1 MMELILGAA
10 LLTSGSSVDA
20 SSLLDCEGSQQI
32 IENIQKTYP
41 ASASQLLES
50 PQAGVFRGRG
60 RSPPACSIC
69 LSITRRT
76 VEP

>member
-32 IENIQKTYP
+32 IENIQKSRVKYQEDLIEVIKENT
-41 ASASQLLES
+41 E
-50 PQAGVFRGRG
+50 PQCYE
-60 RSPPACSIC
+60 RSEN
-69 LSITRRT
+69 T
-76 VEP
+76 

>member
-32 IENIQKTYP
+32 IENIQKSRAQYQEELIEVIKENT
-41 ASASQLLES
+41 E
-50 PQAGVFRGRG
+50 PQCYE
-60 RSPPACSIC
+60 RSEN
-69 LSITRRT
+69 T
-76 VEP
+76 

>member
-32 IENIQKTYP
+32 IENIQKSRAKYQEELIKVIKENTETQCYER
-41 ASASQLLES
+41 SES
-50 PQAGVFRGRG
+50 D
-60 RSPPACSIC
+60 S
-69 LSITRRT
+69 
-76 VEP
+76 

>member
-32 IENIQKTYP
+32 IENIQRSLAQYQEELIEVIKENT
-41 ASASQLLES
+41 E
-50 PQAGVFRGRG
+50 PQCYE
-60 RSPPACSIC
+60 RSEN
-69 LSITRRT
+69 T
-76 VEP
+76 

>member
-32 IENIQKTYP
+32 IENIQKSRAQYQEELIEVIKENT
-41 ASASQLLES
+41 E
-50 PQAGVFRGRG
+50 PQCYERQEN
-60 RSPPACSIC
+60 
-69 LSITRRT
+69 T
-76 VEP
+76 